1 MTSTAIGILA
11 AMGLYGDAPDAKH
24 AWAVHDWTRPKP
36 AKVEPAPYVRT
47 GAPSD
52 AIILFDGTR
61 ESFERN
67 WRDANGGR
75 PGWSYSEDGYFYSVP
90 GGKNGAT
97 RFVYCSTPNW
107 MKPREKLSVHALI
120 LFADI
125 KGDKVT
131 DITRH
136 CVFKN
141 PMPR

>member
-1 MTSTAIGILA
+1 MTT
-11 AMGLYGDAPDAKH
+11 
-24 AWAVHDWTRPKP
+24 
-36 AKVEPAPYVRT
+36 
-47 GAPSD
+47 
-52 AIILFDGTR
+52 DGTYLYVASDVPD
-61 ESFERN
+61 EGGYNFFKFDKDFNVLGKWSF
-67 WRDANGGR
+67 
-75 PGWSYSEDGYFYSVP
+75 GWFQGVEVVP
-90 GGKNGAT
+90 GGKDGAT

-107 MKPREKLSVHALI
+107 MKPREKPGLSVHALI

>member
-1 MTSTAIGILA
+1 MDHHSPLSSTGQQNI
-11 AMGLYGDAPDAKH
+11 
-24 AWAVHDWTRPKP
+24 T
-36 AKVEPAPYVRT
+36 T
-47 GAPSD
+47 
-52 AIILFDGTR
+52 DGTYLYVASDVPD
-61 ESFERN
+61 EGGYNFFKFDKDFNVLGKWSF
-67 WRDANGGR
+67 
-75 PGWSYSEDGYFYSVP
+75 GWFQGVDVVP
-90 GGKNGAT
+90 GGKDGAT

-107 MKPREKLSVHALI
+107 MKSREKPGLSVYALV